1 MAEIWGLA
9 VTAAVGLYSANQA
22 NSAAKDGARAQ
33 QAGLDA
39 ATAEQRRQYDQSRE
53 DRAPWLEA
61 GQGAL
66 AQMQALN
73 NGDFSSFKESPDYQW
88 TLDQGF
94 KGLDRSAAARGGL
107 YGGGHSADLI
117 DYGQGQAS
125 RQYGTYYSRLSD
137 LANGGNATAGAL
149 GTLGANFANN
159 VGANAIQGGQ
169 NRASSYNQQANN
181 NSQFAAGLG
190 NAFGQWYGN
199 NSAQNGG
206 GSGWYLGNNPG
217 RG

>member
-1 MAEIWGLA
+1 MSWVA
-9 VTAAVGLYSANQA
+9 VATVAVGAYSANRSNA
-22 NSAAKDGARAQ
+22 AAKDGARAQ
-33 QAGLDA
+33 QQGLDA
-39 ATAEQRRQYDQSRE
+39 ATAEQQRQYDLARE
-53 DRAPWLEA
+53 DRKPWLEA

-66 AQMQALN
+66 AQMQQLN
-73 NGDFSSFKESPDYQW
+73 SGDFSSFKESPDYQW

-107 YGGGHSADLI
+107 YGGGHSADLV

-125 RQYGTYYSRLSD
+125 KQYGTYYSRLSD
-137 LANGGNATAGAL
+137 LATGGNATAGAL
-149 GTLGANFANN
+149 GALGANYANN
-159 VGANAIQGGQ
+159 VGANAIQGGM

-190 NAFGQWYGN
+190 GAFSNWYGN

-206 GSGWYLGNNPG
+206 GTGWYLGNNPG
-217 RG
+217 KG

>member
-1 MAEIWGLA
+1 MSWVA
-9 VTAAVGLYSANQA
+9 VATVAVGAYGADRQNA
-22 NSAAKDGARAQ
+22 AAKDANRAQ
-33 QAGLDA
+33 QQGLDA
-39 ATAEQRRQYDQSRE
+39 ATAEQQRQYDLARE
-53 DRAPWLEA
+53 DRKPWLEA

-73 NGDFSSFKESPDYQW
+73 SGDFSSFKESPDYQW

-107 YGGGHSADLI
+107 YSGGHSADLV

-149 GTLGANFANN
+149 GNLGANYANN
-159 VGANAIQGGQ
+159 VGANAIAGGQ
-169 NRASSYNQQANN
+169 NRASSYQQQANN

-190 NAFGQWYGN
+190 GMFNNWYQN
-199 NSAQNGG
+199 NSAANGG
-206 GSGWYLGNNPG
+206 GTGWYLGNNPG
-217 RG
+217 KG